1 MNQLRNQTVIGF
13 LLPII
18 SALIVLFT
26 PDYDP
31 FFAVVTLVAY
41 ILLLMLPIFLHFKY
55 KNRRKKDIV
64 YLLTLKYILYLFL
77 LYFTFP
83 LLKIFSGNLPIQ
95 IVLIALF
102 IAIPYLARYDQNTE
116 VPIIYPGAD
125 KKHKK
130 IHYVYEAI
138 PFILVIAGGGGNII
152 ISRQLTEIL
161 GYSTAMMMFSIVLYL
176 FSCWLLFFFSSLIYK
191 SHVKEGNLHK

>member
-1 MNQLRNQTVIGF
+1 MKQLHNQTVIGF

-31 FFAVVTLVAY
+31 FFAVITLVIY

-152 ISRQLTEIL
+152 IGRQLRDIRL
-161 GYSTAMMMFSIVLYL
+161 QHSMMMFSIVLYL
-176 FSCWLLFFFSSLIYK
+176 FSCWLLFFVQFVDIQIPC
-191 SHVKEGNLHK
+191 EGGEFA

>member
-13 LLPII
+13 LLSII

-138 PFILVIAGGGGNII
+138 PFILVIAG
-152 ISRQLTEIL
+152 RWKYYHQP
-161 GYSTAMMMFSIVLYL
+161 SINGDIRLQHCYDDVFNRNVYL
-176 FSCWLLFFFSSLIYK
+176 FSCWLLFSS
-191 SHVKEGNLHK
+191 VR